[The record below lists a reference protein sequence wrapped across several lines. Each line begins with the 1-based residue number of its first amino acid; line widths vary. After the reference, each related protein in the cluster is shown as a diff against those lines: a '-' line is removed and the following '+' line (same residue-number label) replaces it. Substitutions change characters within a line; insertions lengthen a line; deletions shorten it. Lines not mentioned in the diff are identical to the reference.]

1 MRGLVPS
8 LTTLLCMCACS
19 HHRSPAEEAMLRGG
33 DCVQLLRAADE
44 ARARGELALAK
55 DLADGCPR
63 DGLVSLAS
71 QLPPAEALLLCGR
84 AKAAGAKATCARDL
98 VVDLAAKLHPRI
110 AIGPPDPSEPADPVL
125 LQALAE
131 LRPQLN
137 LSWDADEPDLIVGKL
152 VVSLDHAK
160 SGTVATVADAKGNQQ
175 RVRATQ
181 HRAVA
186 RCEAQVDLS
195 GNTRTLRASDEARDV
210 TWEAAPAL
218 AVPAKAAPQIPAAS
232 EMHKRAVVSWVR
244 ALAKAIAAAP
254 PETVA
259 VADAKGCVAYGLAV
273 NRAAGHSAASATNGG
288 GDPEKI
294 SSCEK
299 ILGEP
304 AGAGIPVP

>member
-1 MRGLVPS
+1 
-8 LTTLLCMCACS
+8 
-19 HHRSPAEEAMLRGG
+19 
-33 DCVQLLRAADE
+33 
-44 ARARGELALAK
+44 
-55 DLADGCPR
+55 
-63 DGLVSLAS
+63 
-71 QLPPAEALLLCGR
+71 
-84 AKAAGAKATCARDL
+84 
-98 VVDLAAKLHPRI
+98 VVDLAGKLHPRI

-259 VADAKGCVAYGLAV
+259 VADATGCVAYGLAV
-273 NRAAGHSAASATNGG
+273 NRAAGHSAASANGG

-294 SSCEK
+294 SGCEK